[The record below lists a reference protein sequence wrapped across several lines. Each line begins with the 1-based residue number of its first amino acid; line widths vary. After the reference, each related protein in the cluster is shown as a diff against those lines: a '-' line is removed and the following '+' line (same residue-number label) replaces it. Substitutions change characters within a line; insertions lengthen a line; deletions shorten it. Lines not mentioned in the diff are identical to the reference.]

1 MPGGPLVH
9 DVSALQARQ
18 TLSRDPDG
26 DLPLVAGPRP
36 GTHPASGQR
45 VAVYVSRYID
55 LAASLGREATSV
67 PAFLFCHDMVVGYA
81 TEATTGALLRQKLL
95 TCYQRL
101 QEGRRGSKTSGQ

>member
-1 MPGGPLVH
+1 MTCPPCKRARPFLATLTATYPWLRVH
-9 DVSALQARQ
+9 DLELTRH
-18 TLSRDPDG
+18 PDN
-26 DLPLVAGPRP
+26 
-36 GTHPASGQR
+36 
-45 VAVYVSRYID
+45 VSRYID